1 MSTVGL
7 ARTYSSLKSDDARIP
22 PETALLSYLEDAVR
36 AAEKNGKVPVFYCAH
51 QKHRSIYSGLA
62 WAKKKLI
69 EGADEVVVVLHRHSS
84 THGGFDGLRKMMG
97 GWGPNPSK
105 PSKDDCVEQHRNIS
119 QGLSLDLVQRG
130 PAYYSEALCFE
141 DVEPSLWMDCRHA
154 AGGAEPDDSLEAER
168 SVERPAVA
176 VPDLDIRPPYS
187 TLERM
192 YDIWK
197 CG

>member
-1 MSTVGL
+1 MNHLEEIGYYPVDIRPCFQGDPALTRRGTPWAMSTVGL
-7 ARTYSSLKSDDARIP
+7 ARTYSSLK
-22 PETALLSYLEDAVR
+22 
-36 AAEKNGKVPVFYCAH
+36 
-51 QKHRSIYSGLA
+51 GLA

-130 PAYYSEALCFE
+130 PVYYSEALCFE